1 MIGTILSLML
11 AMTISVLLSPE
22 IMAPPC
28 KVGLMVIVTM
38 ATYEPIEP
46 YELNFKLNLHTYIRH
61 TIIVGIKVFDQNIDF
76 KKPNAKFCYLQKY
89 VKSVKTTPKFLAAKE
104 LFYLF
109 IYSNIFLTLVSSG
122 KTGN

>member
-1 MIGTILSLML
+1 MSQKSFLDNKKSRKNFPYVGRGRGGSTNIWKIPYVSSFLFLKASL
-11 AMTISVLLSPE
+11 
-22 IMAPPC
+22 
-28 KVGLMVIVTM
+28 
-38 ATYEPIEP
+38 
-46 YELNFKLNLHTYIRH
+46 RH
-61 TIIVGIKVFDQNIDF
+61 TTIVGIKVFDQNIDF
-76 KKPNAKFCYLQKY
+76 RKPNAKFCYLQKY